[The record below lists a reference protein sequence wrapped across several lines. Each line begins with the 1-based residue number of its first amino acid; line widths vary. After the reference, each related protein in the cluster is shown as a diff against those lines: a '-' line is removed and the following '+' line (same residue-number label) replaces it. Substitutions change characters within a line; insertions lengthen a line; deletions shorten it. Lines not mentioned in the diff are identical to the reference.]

1 MGSGVEGFGSH
12 RRDLEWRNLR
22 RSGAVAALVTAIL
35 IPVQVAVFILYP
47 PPSTVEDWFS
57 LFHGN
62 PLLGLVDMDLL
73 LIIDVI
79 LLVPI
84 LLALFVTFKRSH
96 PSGAT
101 LWTGLGFVGV
111 IAYFASNPA
120 VQMLAL
126 ADKYASATN
135 PADRAS
141 YLAAGQALLS
151 NYTGTAFDVYYVLA
165 SVALIALSAMMLR
178 TTSFG
183 RVTAYTGILGNFAAL
198 GLFLPTVGVA
208 LSVGSVFILEVWYVF
223 LARDL
228 MRWGEDPATAA
239 AAPSVAAPPGAG

>member
-1 MGSGVEGFGSH
+1 MSSRADEP
-12 RRDLEWRNLR
+12 RQNAPDPEWRNLR
-22 RSGAVAALVTAIL
+22 RSGAVAAVITAIL
-35 IPVQVAVFILYP
+35 IPIQIAVFILWP
-47 PPSTVEDWFS
+47 PPTSVAEWFS
-57 LFHGN
+57 LFHSH

-84 LLALFVTFKRSH
+84 LLALFVTLRRFS
-96 PSGAT
+96 PSGMT

-111 IAYFASNPA
+111 FAYFASNPA
-120 VQMLAL
+120 VQMLTL

-151 NYTGTAFDVYYVLA
+151 NYTGTAFDVYYLLA
-165 SVALIALSAMMLR
+165 SVALIAISAVMLR

-183 RVTAYTGILGNFAAL
+183 RVTAYSGIIGNIAAL
-198 GLFLPTVGVA
+198 GLFLPTIGVA
-208 LSVGSVFILEVWYVF
+208 LSVVSVFILEVWYVF

-228 MRWGEDPATAA
+228 LRWGEAQAIMPVGPPVS
-239 AAPSVAAPPGAG
+239 APHRPD

>member
-1 MGSGVEGFGSH
+1 MSSRPEGIGPPSH
-12 RRDLEWRNLR
+12 DTEWRNLR
-22 RSGAVAALVTAIL
+22 RSGAVAALVTAVL
-35 IPVQVAVFILYP
+35 IPVQVTVFILYP
-47 PPSTVEDWFS
+47 PPSTVEGWFS

-73 LIIDVI
+73 MLIDVI

-84 LLALFVTFKRSH
+84 LLALFVTLRRFS
-96 PSGAT
+96 PSGMT
-101 LWTGLGFVGV
+101 LWTGLGLVGLL
-111 IAYFASNPA
+111 AYFASNPA

-126 ADKYASATN
+126 ADKYAGATN

-141 YLAAGQALLS
+141 YLAAGQALLA

-165 SVALIALSAMMLR
+165 SVALIAISAVMLR

-183 RVTAYTGILGNFAAL
+183 RVTAYAGIIGNFAAL
-198 GLFLPTVGVA
+198 GLFLPTVGIA

-228 MRWGEDPATAA
+228 LRWDEVHATAPA
-239 AAPSVAAPPGAG
+239 ASPVSVSHRTG